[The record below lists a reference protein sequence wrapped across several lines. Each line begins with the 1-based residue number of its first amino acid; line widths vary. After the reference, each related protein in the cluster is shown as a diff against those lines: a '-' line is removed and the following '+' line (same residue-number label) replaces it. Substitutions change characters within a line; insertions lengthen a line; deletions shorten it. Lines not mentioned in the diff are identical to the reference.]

1 MKKNLLPALIGLLLS
16 FSITAQVVTV
26 STLTTGLVR
35 PVCVTNS
42 GLPND
47 NRLFVIEK
55 VGRIRIIDRTSGVMN
70 PVSFLDISSRIYSS
84 GNEQGLLGLTFHP
97 NYAVNGYFYVNY
109 INLSQ
114 NTVIARYQVSSFADT
129 AMVNSEAIMMT
140 VAQPYSNHNGG
151 NLMFGWDGYLY
162 ISLGDGGS
170 GGDPGNR
177 AQNINTL
184 LGKMLRVDVS
194 NPNSP
199 YYYSPPTNPFYNGNS
214 PTGIPYTGTLP
225 GSNEIFDWGL
235 RNAWRASIDRMTG
248 DKWYGDVGQNVMEE
262 IDFESRCDSAGKNFG
277 WRCYEGTQPYN
288 TSGCQPASSYT
299 APVSEYSHSLGC
311 SVSGGYVYR
320 GGQEGAM
327 FGKYF
332 FADYCSGRIW
342 ETHPNGTGGWITT
355 LVTQTN
361 ALNSNRYSSFGE
373 DVYGELYLTGD
384 GNSGLLYKI
393 VDTAC
398 APTAYINAPD
408 TIINCSGGPI
418 TFTFN
423 AIYGTG
429 LSYQWY
435 EFATGPIPGGTS
447 STFIT
452 NISPGEHSY
461 YVVVM
466 NSNCSA
472 TSNSIQFYS
481 NASFT
486 GLGTFYCDTATPVS
500 LTGVPFGG
508 TFSGPGINGNMF
520 SPALAGIGTHQVI
533 YTYADTVSNCY
544 YTASGCILSDTQT
557 VVVDICT
564 GIEEQNDVRNLSV
577 YPNPNHSEFNIEVS
591 LARDNDVSLI
601 ITDALGRMVKEQN
614 IKAARGKQNI
624 QVTLDVTDGIYFL
637 YMKTKSSMAVSKV
650 IVQR

>member
-1 MKKNLLPALIGLLLS
+1 MKKYVLPALIVLFLTIS
-16 FSITAQVVTV
+16 VTAQVVTV

-35 PVCVTNS
+35 PVCITNS

-55 VGRIRIIDRTSGVMN
+55 VGRIRIINRTTGVMN
-70 PVSFLDISSRIYSS
+70 SVSFLDISSRIYSS

-129 AMVNSEAIMMT
+129 AMFNSEAIMMT

-151 NLMFGWDGYLY
+151 NLMFGWDGFLY

-170 GGDPGNR
+170 AGDPGNR

-235 RNAWRASIDRMTG
+235 RNVWRASIDRMNG

-311 SVSGGYVYR
+311 SVTGGYVYR

-332 FADYCSGRIW
+332 YADYCSGRIW

-361 ALNSNRYSSFGE
+361 ALNSNRYSSLGE

-408 TIINCSGGPI
+408 TIITCNTSPI
-418 TFTFN
+418 TLN
-423 AIYGTG
+423 AIYGQGHLYT
-429 LSYQWY
+429 WY
-435 EFATGPIPGGTS
+435 VDGAPDPS
-447 STFIT
+447 STT
-452 NISPGEHSY
+452 NILNYIPLTSGCHTI
-461 YVVVM
+461 YVDVHPFNLCVT
-466 NSNCSA
+466 
-472 TSNSIQFYS
+472 TSNTIIIC
-481 NASFT
+481 NMASFS
-486 GLGTFYCDTATPVS
+486 GLATFYCDTAPPVA
-500 LTGVPFGG
+500 LTGVPSGG

-520 SPALAGIGTHQVI
+520 SPALAGIGTHQII

-544 YTASGCILSDTQT
+544 YNASGCILTDTQT

-564 GIEEQNDVRNLSV
+564 GIDEQNDVRNLSV
-577 YPNPNHSEFNIEVS
+577 YPNPNHSEFNIEFS
-591 LARDNDVSLI
+591 LSRDNDVSLI
-601 ITDALGRMVKEQN
+601 ITDALGRIVKEQN

-624 QVTLDVTDGIYFL
+624 PVTLDVTDGIYFL

-650 IVQR
+650 IVSR